1 MNEPDVVARVAGLL
15 ADPARAQIMLT
26 LIDGSMR
33 PAGEL
38 AFAANISAQSASA
51 HLAKLVDGGLLALQ
65 PQGRHR
71 YFQIA
76 SPEVA
81 SAVESLSSLSTALPP
96 RRPRGP
102 AIPRSAPVQFLHART
117 CYDHLAGEVAVQ
129 VCAAMIKGRWLRS
142 EGQDLELTR
151 LGHERL
157 TALGVELSAAR
168 SSRRSFARACVD
180 LTQRRSHIGG
190 ALGAAL
196 LEMYLARSWI
206 LRMRGS
212 RAVSVTPK
220 GSQAFG
226 RICSPA

>member
-15 ADPARAQIMLT
+15 ADPARAQILLT

-51 HLAKLVDGGLLALQ
+51 HLAKLVAGGLIALH

-71 YFQIA
+71 YFQIS

-81 SAVESLSSLSTALPP
+81 SVVESLSSLSMALPP
-96 RRPRGP
+96 RRPPGP
-102 AIPRSAPVQFLHART
+102 AIPKSAPVQFLHART

-129 VCAAMIKGRWLRS
+129 VCAAMLKARWLRS
-142 EGQDLELTR
+142 QGADLELTR

-157 TALGVELSAAR
+157 TALDVDLSAAR
-168 SSRRSFARACVD
+168 GARRSFARACVD

-190 ALGAAL
+190 ALGAVL
-196 LEMYLARSWI
+196 LEMYFARGWI
-206 LRMRGS
+206 LRTRGS
-212 RAVSVTPK
+212 RAVSITPR
-220 GSQAFG
+220 GSQAFA
-226 RICSPA
+226 RICA

>member
-15 ADPARAQIMLT
+15 ADPARAQILLT
-26 LIDGSMR
+26 LVDGSMR

-38 AFAANISAQSASA
+38 AFAANISPQSASA
-51 HLAKLVDGGLLALQ
+51 HLAKLVEGGLLALQ

-71 YFQIA
+71 YFQI
-76 SPEVA
+76 SGPEVA
-81 SAVESLSSLSTALPP
+81 SAVESLSSLSMALPP
-96 RRPRGP
+96 RRPIDP
-102 AIPRSAPVQFLHART
+102 AIPKSAPVQFLRART

-129 VCAAMIKGRWLRS
+129 ICTAMLKARWLKS
-142 EGQDLELTR
+142 EGRDLELTR

-157 TALGVELSAAR
+157 TALDVDLSAAR
-168 SSRRSFARACVD
+168 SARRSFARACVD

-196 LEMYLARSWI
+196 LEMYLARGWV

-212 RAVSVTPK
+212 RAVGITPK
-220 GSQAFG
+220 GSQALA
-226 RICSPA
+226 RICA

>member
-1 MNEPDVVARVAGLL
+1 MNDPDVVARVAGLL
-15 ADPARAQIMLT
+15 ADPARAQMLLT
-26 LIDGSMR
+26 LLDGSMR

-51 HLAKLVDGGLLALQ
+51 HLAKLCEGGLLVLQ

-71 YFQIA
+71 YFRIS
-76 SPEVA
+76 SPEAA
-81 SAVESLSSLSTALPP
+81 SAVESFTSLSMALPP

-102 AIPRSAPVQFLHART
+102 AIPRSTPVQFLHART

-129 VCAAMIKGRWLRS
+129 ICAAMLKARWLRS
-142 EGQDLELTR
+142 EGRDFELTR

-157 TALGVELSAAR
+157 AALEVDLSAAQT
-168 SSRRSFARACVD
+168 SRRSFARTCVD
-180 LTQRRSHIGG
+180 LTQRRPHIGG

-196 LEMYLARSWI
+196 LDMYLARGWI

-212 RAVSVTPK
+212 RAVSITPK
-220 GSQAFG
+220 GSQAFA
-226 RICSPA
+226 RICV

>member
-15 ADPARAQIMLT
+15 ADPARAQILLT

-38 AFAANISAQSASA
+38 ALAANISAQSASA
-51 HLAKLVDGGLLALQ
+51 HLAKLVEGGLLALQ

-71 YFQIA
+71 YFQIS

-81 SAVESLSSLSTALPP
+81 SAVETLSSLTMALPR
-96 RRPRGP
+96 RRPPGP
-102 AIPRSAPVQFLHART
+102 ALPKSAPAQFLHART
-117 CYDHLAGEVAVQ
+117 CYDHLAGELAVQ
-129 VCAAMIKGRWLRS
+129 ICAAMLKARWLKS
-142 EGQDLELTR
+142 EGLDLQLTR
-151 LGHERL
+151 LGDERL
-157 TALGVELSAAR
+157 TALGVDLPAAR
-168 SSRRSFARACVD
+168 SARRSLARACVD

-196 LEMYLARSWI
+196 LQMYLARGWI

-212 RAVSVTPK
+212 RAVGITPK
-220 GSQAFG
+220 GSQAFA
-226 RICSPA
+226 RICA

>member
-1 MNEPDVVARVAGLL
+1 MNEPDVIARVAALL
-15 ADPARAQIMLT
+15 ADPARAQILLT

-51 HLAKLVDGGLLALQ
+51 HLAKLVEGGLLALQ

-71 YFQIA
+71 YFQI
-76 SPEVA
+76 SGPEVA
-81 SAVESLSSLSTALPP
+81 SAVESLSSLSMALPP
-96 RRPRGP
+96 RRPPGA
-102 AIPRSAPVQFLHART
+102 AIPKSAPVQFLHART

-129 VCAAMIKGRWLRS
+129 ICAAMLKARWLRS
-142 EGQDLELTR
+142 EGRDLELTR

-157 TALGVELSAAR
+157 TALDVDLSAAR
-168 SSRRSFARACVD
+168 SARRSFARACVD

-196 LEMYLARSWI
+196 LEMYLARGWI

-212 RAVSVTPK
+212 RAVSITPK
-220 GSQAFG
+220 GSQAFA
-226 RICSPA
+226 RMCA

>member
-15 ADPARAQIMLT
+15 ADPARAQILLT
-26 LIDGSMR
+26 LLDGSMR

-51 HLAKLVDGGLLALQ
+51 HLAKLVEGGLLAPQ

-71 YFQIA
+71 YFRIA

-81 SAVESLSSLSTALPP
+81 SAVESLSSLSMALPP

-102 AIPRSAPVQFLHART
+102 ALPKSAPVQFLHART

-129 VCAAMIKGRWLRS
+129 ICAAMLKARWLRS

-157 TALGVELSAAR
+157 AALDVDLSAAR
-168 SSRRSFARACVD
+168 TSARSFARTCVD

-196 LEMYLARSWI
+196 LDMYLARGWI

-212 RAVSVTPK
+212 RAVSITPK
-220 GSQAFG
+220 GGQAFA
-226 RICSPA
+226 RICA

>member
-15 ADPARAQIMLT
+15 ADPARAQILLT

-51 HLAKLVDGGLLALQ
+51 HLAKLVEGGLLVLQ

-81 SAVESLSSLSTALPP
+81 SAVESLSSLSMALPP
-96 RRPRGP
+96 RRPPGP
-102 AIPRSAPVQFLHART
+102 PIPKSAPAQFLQART

-129 VCAAMIKGRWLRS
+129 VCAAMLKARWLRS
-142 EGQDLELTR
+142 QGQDLELTR

-157 TALGVELSAAR
+157 AALDVDLSGAR
-168 SSRRSFARACVD
+168 GARRSFARACVD
-180 LTQRRSHIGG
+180 LTQRRSHVGG

-196 LEMYLARSWI
+196 LEMFLARKWI
-206 LRMRGS
+206 LRIRGS
-212 RAVSVTPK
+212 RAVSITPK
-220 GSQAFG
+220 GSQAFA
-226 RICSPA
+226 RICA

>member
-1 MNEPDVVARVAGLL
+1 MNDPDVVARVAGLL
-15 ADPARAQIMLT
+15 ADPARAQILLT
-26 LIDGSMR
+26 LLDGSMR

-51 HLAKLVDGGLLALQ
+51 HLAKLVEGGLLALQ

-71 YFQIA
+71 YFRIA
-76 SPEVA
+76 GPEVA
-81 SAVESLSSLSTALPP
+81 SAVESLGSLSLALPP

-102 AIPRSAPVQFLHART
+102 AIPRSAPVQFLQART
-117 CYDHLAGEVAVQ
+117 CYDHLAGEVAVE
-129 VCAAMIKGRWLRS
+129 VCAAMLKARWLRS
-142 EGQDLELTR
+142 ADRDLELTR

-157 TALGVELSAAR
+157 AALDVDLLTAQ
-168 SSRRSFARACVD
+168 SSPRRFARTCVD

-196 LEMYLARSWI
+196 LEMYLARGWI

-212 RAVSVTPK
+212 RAVSITPK
-220 GSQAFG
+220 GSQAFA
-226 RICSPA
+226 RMCA